1 MAGRKSS
8 ASNIKMPDV
17 NMLFGLEQ
25 DSDNSAEKVE
35 EVDIGK
41 LYSFN
46 DHPFKVLDDE
56 KMQETVESIREHGII
71 CPLIVRPG
79 KEEGYEII
87 AGHRR
92 KRACELL
99 GLGTVPCF
107 IRDLSDEEATITM
120 VDSNIQRE
128 ELLFSE
134 KAFAY
139 KMKLEAV
146 RKQGQRT
153 DLTSRQVVGKLES
166 SDIVG
171 ETTGESGRQIQRYI
185 RLTELEPELQ
195 QLVDDKKIGFTP
207 AVELSYLQPEEQKQ
221 LLEAID
227 SEQATPSLS
236 QAQRM
241 KKMSQ
246 AGELSGDKILEIMQ
260 EEKKPEQNRKEEV
273 TPDKESVS
281 FSTEKL
287 RKYFPR
293 SYTPLQMENTIIRLL
308 EAWQKKRQRAQER

>member
-153 DLTSRQVVGKLES
+153 DLTSRQVVGKLEAADEIGDKS
-166 SDIVG
+166 
-171 ETTGESGRQIQRYI
+171 GESGRQIQRFI
-185 RLTELEPELQ
+185 RLTFLIKPL
-195 QLVDDKKIGFTP
+195 LDYVDEKRIPFNAGI
-207 AVELSYLQPEEQKQ
+207 ELSYLETEEQEQ
-221 LLEAID
+221 LYQTIVRLCVF
-227 SEQATPSLS
+227 PSLA
-236 QAQRM
+236 QA
-241 KKMSQ
+241 KKLK
-246 AGELSGDKILEIMQ
+246 ELSREGKLDGNGIEIVLSD
-260 EEKKPEQNRKEEV
+260 EKPVVQAVKLQRKKLNEYFPADYSAEQMEEV
-273 TPDKESVS
+273 IYELLKRWS
-281 FSTEKL
+281 FE
-287 RKYFPR
+287 
-293 SYTPLQMENTIIRLL
+293 QGN
-308 EAWQKKRQRAQER
+308 RQEG

>member
-153 DLTSRQVVGKLES
+153 DLTSRQVVGKLEAA
-166 SDIVG
+166 DEIG
-171 ETTGESGRQIQRYI
+171 EKSGESGRQIQRFI
-185 RLTELEPELQ
+185 RLTFLIKPL
-195 QLVDDKKIGFTP
+195 LDYVDEKRIPFNAGI
-207 AVELSYLQPEEQKQ
+207 ELSYLETEEQEQ
-221 LLEAID
+221 LYQTIVRLCVF
-227 SEQATPSLS
+227 PSLA
-236 QAQRM
+236 QAKRL
-241 KKMSQ
+241 K
-246 AGELSGDKILEIMQ
+246 ELSRKGKLDGNGIEIVLSD
-260 EEKKPEQNRKEEV
+260 EKPVVQAVKLQRKKLNEYFPADYSAEQMEEV
-273 TPDKESVS
+273 IYELLKRWS
-281 FSTEKL
+281 FE
-287 RKYFPR
+287 
-293 SYTPLQMENTIIRLL
+293 QGN
-308 EAWQKKRQRAQER
+308 RQEG

>member
-79 KEEGYEII
+79 KEDGYEII

-99 GLGTVPCF
+99 GLETVPCF
-107 IRDLSDEEATITM
+107 IRDLTDEEATITM

-153 DLTSRQVVGKLES
+153 DLTSRQVVGKLEAA
-166 SDIVG
+166 DEIG
-171 ETTGESGRQIQRYI
+171 EKSGESGRQIQRFI
-185 RLTELEPELQ
+185 RLTFLIKPL
-195 QLVDDKKIGFTP
+195 LDYVDEKRIPFNAGI
-207 AVELSYLQPEEQKQ
+207 ELSYLETEEQEQ
-221 LLEAID
+221 L
-227 SEQATPSLS
+227 
-236 QAQRM
+236 
-241 KKMSQ
+241 
-246 AGELSGDKILEIMQ
+246 
-260 EEKKPEQNRKEEV
+260 
-273 TPDKESVS
+273 
-281 FSTEKL
+281 
-287 RKYFPR
+287 Y
-293 SYTPLQMENTIIRLL
+293 
-308 EAWQKKRQRAQER
+308 

>member
-17 NMLFGLEQ
+17 NMLFGLDQ

-153 DLTSRQVVGKLES
+153 DLTSRQVVGKLEAA
-166 SDIVG
+166 DEIG
-171 ETTGESGRQIQRYI
+171 EKSGESGRQIQRFI
-185 RLTELEPELQ
+185 RLTFLIKPL
-195 QLVDDKKIGFTP
+195 LDYVDEKRIPFNAGI
-207 AVELSYLQPEEQKQ
+207 ELSYLETEEQEQ
-221 LLEAID
+221 LYQTIVRLCVF
-227 SEQATPSLS
+227 PSLA
-236 QAQRM
+236 QA
-241 KKMSQ
+241 KKLK
-246 AGELSGDKILEIMQ
+246 ELSREGKLDGNGIEIVLSD
-260 EEKKPEQNRKEEV
+260 EKPVVQAVKLQRKKLNEYFPADYSAEQMEEV
-273 TPDKESVS
+273 IYELLKRWS
-281 FSTEKL
+281 FE
-287 RKYFPR
+287 
-293 SYTPLQMENTIIRLL
+293 QGN
-308 EAWQKKRQRAQER
+308 RQEG

>member
-17 NMLFGLEQ
+17 NTLFGLEQ
-25 DSDNSAEKVE
+25 DSDHLAEKVE

-41 LYSFN
+41 LHPFN
-46 DHPFKVLDDE
+46 AHPFKVLDDE
-56 KMQETVESIREHGII
+56 KMQETVESIREYGVI

-79 KEEGYEII
+79 QEEGYEII

-99 GLGTVPCF
+99 GLETVPCF
-107 IRDLSDEEATITM
+107 IRDLTDEEATITM

-153 DLTSRQVVGKLES
+153 DLTSRQVVGKLEAA
-166 SDIVG
+166 DEVG
-171 ETTGESGRQIQRYI
+171 EKSGESGRQIQRFI
-185 RLTELEPELQ
+185 RLTFLIKPL
-195 QLVDDKKIGFTP
+195 LDYVDEKRIPFSAGI
-207 AVELSYLQPEEQKQ
+207 ELSYLKPKEQEQ
-221 LLEAID
+221 LYQTIERLCVI
-227 SEQATPSLS
+227 PSLA
-236 QAQRM
+236 QAKRL
-241 KKMSQ
+241 K
-246 AGELSGDKILEIMQ
+246 ELSREGKLNGDGIEIVLSD
-260 EEKKPEQNRKEEV
+260 EKPATLAVRLQRKKLNEYFPADYSAEQMEEV
-273 TPDKESVS
+273 IYELLKRWS
-281 FSTEKL
+281 FE
-287 RKYFPR
+287 
-293 SYTPLQMENTIIRLL
+293 QGN
-308 EAWQKKRQRAQER
+308 RQEG

>member
-1 MAGRKSS
+1 MAGRKSA
-8 ASNIKMPDV
+8 ASNIKMSDV
-17 NMLFGLEQ
+17 NDLFEPEQ
-25 DSDNSAEKVE
+25 KSSNPVEKVE
-35 EVDIGK
+35 EVETGR
-41 LYSFN
+41 LYPFHS
-46 DHPFKVLDDE
+46 HPFKVLDDE

-153 DLTSRQVVGKLES
+153 DLTSRQVVGKLEAA
-166 SDIVG
+166 DEIG
-171 ETTGESGRQIQRYI
+171 EKSGESGRQIQRFI
-185 RLTELEPELQ
+185 RLTFLIKPL
-195 QLVDDKKIGFTP
+195 LDYVDEKRIPFNAGI
-207 AVELSYLQPEEQKQ
+207 ELSYLETEEQEQ
-221 LLEAID
+221 LYQTIVRLCVF
-227 SEQATPSLS
+227 PSLA
-236 QAQRM
+236 QA
-241 KKMSQ
+241 KKLK
-246 AGELSGDKILEIMQ
+246 ELSREGKLDGNGIEIVLSD
-260 EEKKPEQNRKEEV
+260 EKPVVQAVKLQRKKLNEYFPADYSAEQMEEV
-273 TPDKESVS
+273 IYELLKRWS
-281 FSTEKL
+281 FE
-287 RKYFPR
+287 
-293 SYTPLQMENTIIRLL
+293 QGN
-308 EAWQKKRQRAQER
+308 RQEG

>member
-92 KRACELL
+92 KRAGELL
-99 GLGTVPCF
+99 GLGMVPCF

-153 DLTSRQVVGKLES
+153 DLTSRQVVGKLEAA
-166 SDIVG
+166 DEIG
-171 ETTGESGRQIQRYI
+171 EKSGESGRQIQRFI
-185 RLTELEPELQ
+185 RLTFLIKPL
-195 QLVDDKKIGFTP
+195 LDYVDEKRIPFNAGI
-207 AVELSYLQPEEQKQ
+207 ELSYLETEEQEQ
-221 LLEAID
+221 LYQTIVRLCVF
-227 SEQATPSLS
+227 PSLA
-236 QAQRM
+236 QA
-241 KKMSQ
+241 KKLK
-246 AGELSGDKILEIMQ
+246 ELSREGKLDGNGIEIVLSD
-260 EEKKPEQNRKEEV
+260 EKPVVQAVKLQRKKLNEYFPADYSAEQMEEV
-273 TPDKESVS
+273 IYELLKRWS
-281 FSTEKL
+281 FE
-287 RKYFPR
+287 
-293 SYTPLQMENTIIRLL
+293 QGN
-308 EAWQKKRQRAQER
+308 RQEG

>member
-1 MAGRKSS
+1 
-8 ASNIKMPDV
+8 
-17 NMLFGLEQ
+17 MLFGLEQ

-153 DLTSRQVVGKLES
+153 DLTSRQVVGKLEAA
-166 SDIVG
+166 DEIG
-171 ETTGESGRQIQRYI
+171 EKSGESGRQIQRFI
-185 RLTELEPELQ
+185 RLTFLIKPL
-195 QLVDDKKIGFTP
+195 LDYVDEKRIPFNAGI
-207 AVELSYLQPEEQKQ
+207 ELSYLETEEQEQ
-221 LLEAID
+221 LYQTIERLCVF
-227 SEQATPSLS
+227 PSLA
-236 QAQRM
+236 QA
-241 KKMSQ
+241 KKLK
-246 AGELSGDKILEIMQ
+246 ELSREGKLDGNGIEIVLSD
-260 EEKKPEQNRKEEV
+260 EKPVVQAVKLQRKKLNEYFPADYSAEQMEEV
-273 TPDKESVS
+273 IYELLKRWS
-281 FSTEKL
+281 FE
-287 RKYFPR
+287 
-293 SYTPLQMENTIIRLL
+293 QGN
-308 EAWQKKRQRAQER
+308 RQEG